1 MALQDGA
8 NAAEMSGIE
17 VEERR
22 GSRHTCLHFPTP
34 GAHEYRAANAPGCA
48 LRNSGERVPPT
59 RAQVVKPSPMNLLS
73 VEVGLNCI
81 NLGTAPAP
89 V

>member
-8 NAAEMSGIE
+8 NGARMSGVE

-22 GSRHTCLHFPTP
+22 GSRHACLHFPTP
-34 GAHEYRAANAPGCA
+34 VAHEYRAAKAPGCA

-59 RAQVVKPSPMNLLS
+59 RAQVVKPRPMNLLS
-73 VEVGLNCI
+73 VEGGFELHQPGHGACAV
-81 NLGTAPAP
+81 
-89 V
+89 